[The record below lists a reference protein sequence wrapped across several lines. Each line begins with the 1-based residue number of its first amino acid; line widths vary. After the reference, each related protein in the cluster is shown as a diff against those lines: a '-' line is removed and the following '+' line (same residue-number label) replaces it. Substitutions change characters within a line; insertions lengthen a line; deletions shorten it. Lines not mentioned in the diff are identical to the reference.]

1 MLCKYCPLIGMEQ
14 KLIQE
19 SHHHKSFEM
28 LAFKSDVSH
37 WREKKEMVGV
47 SIRYV
52 SGDLLS
58 FLVGLVVSF
67 R

>member
-1 MLCKYCPLIGMEQ
+1 MLCKYRPLISTEQ
-14 KLIQE
+14 KLTQE
-19 SHHHKSFEM
+19 SHLHHKSFEM

-58 FLVGLVVSF
+58 SLVG
-67 R
+67 